1 MMSVTLD
8 KKRLQREVFVQ
19 GEKIIKATLI
29 PLIAK
34 KIREEQQQMVELF
47 EDHPVSQEIW
57 AGNSADNSTGLLGGY
72 GNLFSF
78 IGFDE
83 GSDPISPISFILRRK
98 ISFVLKRTNDH
109 GGYVVTMG
117 IPSKEELESVAKVG
131 WLGGRSWLDG
141 IENGLAGLN
150 RYLYDEDYGFPQSLS
165 GTAIQV
171 KGSVRK
177 GVSHKRTDYTSKIL
191 SDFRER
197 LTRLL

>member
-1 MMSVTLD
+1 M
-8 KKRLQREVFVQ
+8 
-19 GEKIIKATLI
+19 
-29 PLIAK
+29 
-34 KIREEQQQMVELF
+34 
-47 EDHPVSQEIW
+47 
-57 AGNSADNSTGLLGGY
+57 
-72 GNLFSF
+72 
-78 IGFDE
+78 
-83 GSDPISPISFILRRK
+83 
-98 ISFVLKRTNDH
+98 
-109 GGYVVTMG
+109 VTMG

-171 KGSVRK
+171 KGSVRT